1 MQHLGN
7 NNLHVEQNQ
16 LHTLNFFPSISL
28 VSRWWYFFTYWDSLS
43 TRLTGIK
50 QNGLELH
57 EKANRKADSKDF
69 IPIKSRLNPPY
80 ISSQRKTFCRHYLS
94 LSIICKPVYS
104 PKMLYHLGIYPSKI
118 LMLNELS

>member
-7 NNLHVEQNQ
+7 NNLHMEQNQ
-16 LHTLNFFPSISL
+16 LHKLNFFPSISL

-57 EKANRKADSKDF
+57 EKANRKADLKDF
-69 IPIKSRLNPPY
+69 IYLLNLDLTLHTPQVKGKH
-80 ISSQRKTFCRHYLS
+80 SAG
-94 LSIICKPVYS
+94 IIC
-104 PKMLYHLGIYPSKI
+104 H
-118 LMLNELS
+118 